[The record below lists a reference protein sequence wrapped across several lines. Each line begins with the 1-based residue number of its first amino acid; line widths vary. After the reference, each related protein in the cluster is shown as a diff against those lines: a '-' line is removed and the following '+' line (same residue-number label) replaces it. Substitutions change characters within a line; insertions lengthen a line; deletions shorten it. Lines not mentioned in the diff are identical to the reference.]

1 MDKPHW
7 DDENPWRY
15 NLVYVPIEE
24 LAGCSLRLE
33 DPNNTW
39 AMIET
44 IAHWAQYGPKLDAYI
59 LRDSTLVS
67 AGVRYGPEGNHYLSP
82 ALSLPKVMALRAK
95 YLNQDDQPVPREG
108 AIPGV

>member
-7 DDENPWRY
+7 HEVNPWKDQ
-15 NLVYVPIEE
+15 LVYVPIEE

-33 DPNNTW
+33 DPHNTW

-59 LRDSTLVS
+59 LINTTLVS
-67 AGVRYGPEGNHYLSP
+67 AGVRYGPEGHHYLSP

-95 YLNQDDQPVPREG
+95 YLNQEEHSVPREG